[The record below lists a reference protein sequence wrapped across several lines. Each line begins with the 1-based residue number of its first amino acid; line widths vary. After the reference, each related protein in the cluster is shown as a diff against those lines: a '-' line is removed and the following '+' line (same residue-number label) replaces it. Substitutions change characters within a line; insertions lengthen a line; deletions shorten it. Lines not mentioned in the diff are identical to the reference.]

1 MHISLRLFDNSRI
14 MKTLFDIFGQQQ
26 MFFVKVQID
35 SKIYDI
41 FQIYI
46 GHCRENGKRLS
57 LTEQDVRLVI
67 ESMLRVEGLLTPEK
81 FAKVFKVAYK
91 IVFDPFPSF
100 AFRQLS
106 PLRVSN

>member
-1 MHISLRLFDNSRI
+1 

-35 SKIYDI
+35 SEICDI

-57 LTEQDVRLVI
+57 LIEQDIRLVI
-67 ESMLRVEGLLTPEK
+67 ESMLRKVEGLLTPEK